1 MDPDSLSCNPGFCI
15 PQEEF
20 AGFRISRRAKI
31 SRIPE
36 SKCPYGAITNNLAFF
51 KFVKPTLYTPYCK
64 FFLIKT
70 AKKKKKKEKE
80 KKKKQKQ
87 KNQTKTKQIT
97 NNNA

>member
-36 SKCPYGAITNNLAFF
+36 SKCPYGAITNHLEYF
-51 KFVKPTLYTPYCK
+51 KFVKPTLYKPYCK
-64 FFLIKT
+64 FFVIK
-70 AKKKKKKEKE
+70 KEKKKKKEKE